1 MADATIP
8 VAAITAAAVVS
19 GALVSPFVLMLQRSF
34 QTKRS
39 RTERL
44 KTSCKDLRRAVA
56 SVRIQ
61 VANNHDYRGGEMAER
76 LAKLRHFASDAA
88 LHAFDISM
96 NAPKVLADAAKQ
108 LSEEADRLVMA
119 AEKSTDLALGGSSER
134 PDFTE
139 LDTRTEAF
147 TAAAVHHFSRPS

>member
-8 VAAITAAAVVS
+8 AAAIAAAAGVS
-19 GALVSPFVLMLQRSF
+19 GAAVSPLVVLVQRSF

-39 RTERL
+39 RSERL
-44 KTSCKDLRRAVA
+44 KTACKNLRGAVA

-61 VANNHDYRGGEMAER
+61 VANNHDYRGDEMAER
-76 LAKLRHFASDAA
+76 LAMLRQYASDAA
-88 LHAFDISM
+88 LHAFDIGM
-96 NAPKVLADAAKQ
+96 NASEPLAGAAKQ

-139 LDTRTEAF
+139 LDKRIAAF
-147 TAAAVHHFSRPS
+147 SEAAVAYVRR